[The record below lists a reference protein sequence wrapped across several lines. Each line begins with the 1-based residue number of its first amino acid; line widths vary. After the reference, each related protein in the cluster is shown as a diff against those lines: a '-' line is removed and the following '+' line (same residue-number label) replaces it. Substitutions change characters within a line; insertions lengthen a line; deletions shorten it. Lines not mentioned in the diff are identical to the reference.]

1 MLPPADVGPLPTL
14 LSGRRRT
21 LLSMPT
27 DQSSAIASAASPGA
41 ATLRIGAHVDADDP
55 LGAAAT
61 RSADVVQF
69 FLADPQGWKKPK
81 PHPAADALRD
91 AATSGAV
98 DVFVHAPYVLNVAS
112 TNNRIRIPSRSLLT
126 AHAEAAAG
134 IGATGLIVHGG
145 HVTKSDDPDV
155 GFDNWRKAFAQQAD
169 KGGFPVRI
177 LIENTAGGD
186 HAIARRFDRLARLWD
201 AIGEYDPGFCLD
213 TCHAHAG
220 GEDLLGI
227 VDRVKAITG
236 RIDLIHANDSR
247 DGFDS
252 GADRHANFGSG
263 QIDPQLIVE
272 VIAAAGAP
280 VVCETP
286 GGAEG
291 QASDIA
297 FLRERLGR
305 ATR

>member
-1 MLPPADVGPLPTL
+1 
-14 LSGRRRT
+14 
-21 LLSMPT
+21 MPT
-27 DQSSAIASAASPGA
+27 EQPRATTTTAPTASI
-41 ATLRIGAHVDADDP
+41 RVGAHVDSADP
-55 LGAAAT
+55 LAAAAA
-61 RSADVVQF
+61 RSAEVVQF

-81 PHPAADALRD
+81 PHPEADAIHA
-91 AATSGAV
+91 AATGGDV
-98 DVFVHAPYVLNVAS
+98 QVFVHAPYVLNVAS
-112 TNNRIRIPSRSLLT
+112 TNNRIRIPSRSLLG
-126 AHAEAAAG
+126 AHAEAAAA
-134 IGATGLIVHGG
+134 IGASGLIVHGG

-155 GFDNWRKAFAQQAD
+155 GFDNWRKLFAQANE

-186 HAIARRFDRLARLWD
+186 FAIARRFDRLARLWD

-236 RIDLIHANDSR
+236 RIDLVHANDSR

-263 QIDPQLIVE
+263 QIDPDLIAAV
-272 VIAAAGAP
+272 VAAAGAP
-280 VVCETP
+280 VVVETP
-286 GGAEG
+286 GDG

-297 FLRERLGR
+297 FLRDRLAR
-305 ATR
+305 

>member
-1 MLPPADVGPLPTL
+1 MSIEQPSVAEREPVLSR
-14 LSGRRRT
+14 SGR
-21 LLSMPT
+21 
-27 DQSSAIASAASPGA
+27 A
-41 ATLRIGAHVDADDP
+41 LRIGAHVDSADP
-55 LGAAAT
+55 LAEAAA
-61 RSADVVQF
+61 RSAEVVQF

-81 PHPAADALRD
+81 PHPEGAALR
-91 AATSGAV
+91 AAAEAGEV
-98 DVFVHAPYVLNVAS
+98 ELFVHAPYVLNVAS

-126 AHAEAAAG
+126 AHAEAAAA

-155 GFDNWRKAFAQQAD
+155 GFDNWRKLFAQAAE

-186 HAIARRFDRLARLWD
+186 FAIARRFDRLARLWD

-220 GEDLLGI
+220 GEELLDI

-236 RIDLIHANDSR
+236 RIDLVHANDSR

-252 GADRHANFGSG
+252 GADRHANFGTG
-263 QIDPQLIVE
+263 QIDPDLILAV
-272 VIAAAGAP
+272 VAAAGAP

-286 GGAEG
+286 GGPGE
-291 QASDIA
+291 QSSDIA
-297 FLRERLGR
+297 FLRDHLAR
-305 ATR
+305 